1 MTDDSIYRLKAGRC
15 DLVVD
20 AAHGASLTSF
30 RWRKADGDWFE
41 ILHPCPPAQVALT
54 GGSFVMVPFANRL
67 DAGRFPS
74 PDGPVEVQVN
84 RPEQNMALHGFSR
97 DRAWQVVAAAENALT
112 LVDEFVHET
121 IPFAYRLVQH
131 VSVRPD
137 AAELS
142 LTLTNTADRTLPYGM
157 GFHPWFRKDEDTW
170 LSFAA
175 ATAFVRD
182 ERGLP
187 TRPVPA
193 DEGPAF
199 AEGLDTS
206 KMPWFDGHFAG
217 WVSRNAV
224 VEWRRAGVSMRL
236 SATGALTNLH
246 VYVPDDRPILCVEP
260 VSHVPDVHNRRDLAD
275 YGDLAWLA
283 AGETI
288 EGSMVMQLA

>member
-1 MTDDSIYRLKAGRC
+1 MTDDSIYRLKSDRC

-30 RWRKADGDWFE
+30 RWRKPDGDWFE
-41 ILHPCPPAQVALT
+41 ILHACPPAQVALT
-54 GGSFVMVPFANRL
+54 GGSFVMAPFANRL

-74 PDGPVEVQVN
+74 PDGPVEVPLN

-97 DRAWQVVAAAENALT
+97 DRVWQLTEATESTLT
-112 LVDEFVHET
+112 LVDDFAHES

-131 VSVRPD
+131 ISIGPD
-137 AAELS
+137 GAELS
-142 LTLTNTADRTLPYGM
+142 LTLTNTADRMLPYGM

-170 LSFAA
+170 LSFDAE
-175 ATAFVRD
+175 TGFGRD
-182 ERGLP
+182 QRGFP
-187 TRPVPA
+187 AVPVPA
-193 DEGPAF
+193 GGGPAF
-199 AEGLDTS
+199 AHGLDTS

-217 WVSRNAV
+217 WASRRAV
-224 VEWRRAGVSMRL
+224 VEWRQAGVRMTL

-260 VSHVPDVHNRRDLAD
+260 VSHVPDVHNRRELAG

-283 AGETI
+283 PGETI
-288 EGSMVMQLA
+288 EGSMILRLA